1 MPTTWHARLDWTS
14 TATTA
19 PSTLADLLD
28 DLSDHAPSGS
38 LDTDGRSG
46 SIMIALEAVDLEG
59 AIASAL
65 ESIRTALD
73 RHLSGGV
80 VTGLELLDSE
90 SLDRELSRPI
100 FPEVVGYAEVADLA
114 GVSRQRA
121 RAFSK
126 IDGFPSPVIET
137 AQGPLMAKAAVQQW
151 LDIRN
156 TRPGRPAR
164 A

>member
-14 TATTA
+14 TAITT
-19 PSTLADLLD
+19 PDTLADLLD

-38 LDTDGRSG
+38 LDIDGRSG
-46 SIMIALEAVDLEG
+46 SIMIALEAVDLEA
-59 AIASAL
+59 AIATAL
-65 ESIRTALD
+65 ESIRAAIH
-73 RHLSGGV
+73 RHFTGGV
-80 VTGLELLDSE
+80 ITGLELLDSE

-100 FPEVVGYAEVADLA
+100 FPEVVGYAEIADLA

-126 IDGFPSPVIET
+126 IEGFPSPVIET
-137 AQGPLMAKAAVQQW
+137 AQGPLLAKAAVQQW
-151 LDIRN
+151 LETRN
-156 TRPGRPAR
+156 TRPGRPSR